1 MQDERG
7 AWQLPAADIHVFVP
21 RRTKYCVCIPVLNE
35 GERLRRQL
43 ATMLKLAPVADV
55 LIADGGSTD
64 GSTNH
69 VELRAQGIRALVVLR
84 QPEGLGSQLRAAYA
98 CALQEGYEG
107 IVTIDGNNKDDP
119 AAIPAF
125 IQQLEDGI
133 DCVQGSRYVP
143 GGQAVNTP
151 WIRML
156 AIKLIHAPL
165 VSLASG
171 VRYTDTTNGFRAY
184 SRRLL
189 LHPDVQPFRHVFRG
203 YELLWYMS
211 VRAPR
216 TGHSTR
222 EIPVTR
228 RYPPAGPVPTKITS
242 LGGYAR
248 VLGSLIKA
256 VSGALNPP
264 SSSAVASRE

>member
-1 MQDERG
+1 MADDA
-7 AWQLPAADIHVFVP
+7 AWQLPAADIQFFFP

-35 GERLRRQL
+35 GERFHRQL
-43 ATMLKLAPVADV
+43 AAMRQLAPLADV
-55 LIADGGSTD
+55 LIADGASTD
-64 GSTNH
+64 DSTNRD
-69 VELRAQGIRALVVLR
+69 VLRAAGVRGVVVLR
-84 QPEGLGSQLRAAYA
+84 QREGLGSQLRAAYA
-98 CALQEGYEG
+98 CALREGYEG
-107 IVTIDGNNKDDP
+107 IITIDGNDKDDP

-125 IQQLEDGI
+125 IQQLEEGM
-133 DCVQGSRYVP
+133 DCVQGSRYLP
-143 GGQAVNTP
+143 GGKAINTP
-151 WIRML
+151 WIRTL
-156 AIKLIHAPL
+156 GIKLIHAPL

-216 TGHSTR
+216 TGHRMR

-228 RYPPAGPVPTKITS
+228 RYPMAGPLPTKIRS
-242 LGGYAR
+242 IGGYSR
-248 VLGSLIKA
+248 VLGSLIRA
-256 VSGALNPP
+256 VSGALNP
-264 SSSAVASRE
+264 

>member
-1 MQDERG
+1 MPGETS
-7 AWQLPAADIHVFVP
+7 WQLPVADIRFFSP

-35 GERLRRQL
+35 GERFRRQL
-43 ATMLKLAPVADV
+43 AGMRDSTSLADL

-64 GSTNH
+64 DSTDPDK
-69 VELRAQGIRALVVLR
+69 LRALGVRGLVVLR

-98 CALQEGYEG
+98 CALREGYEG
-107 IVTIDGNNKDDP
+107 IVTIDGNDKDDP
-119 AAIPAF
+119 AAIPEF
-125 IQQLEDGI
+125 IRQLDAGM
-133 DCVQGSRYVP
+133 DCVQGSRYLP
-143 GGQAVNTP
+143 GGQAINTP
-151 WIRML
+151 WIRTVG
-156 AIKLIHAPL
+156 IRCIHAPL

-171 VRYTDTTNGFRAY
+171 IRYTDTTNGFRAY

-189 LHPDVQPFRHVFRG
+189 LHPDVQPFRDVFRG

-216 TGHSTR
+216 TGHRTR

-242 LGGYAR
+242 IGGYSR
-248 VLGSLIKA
+248 VLASLIKA
-256 VSGALNPP
+256 VSGTLNP
-264 SSSAVASRE
+264 